1 MNKKSIT
8 ILCLIL
14 LPLFSAPI
22 ISDNAGAVSSIESI
36 ASEIDTV
43 QEGEELTNVLGNMF
57 SMFRTFGGSGEMFA
71 DVLELL
77 FTNFENMS
85 NTESD
90 VRGMYVLNASLESE
104 EAAQTEQLFN
114 DDKYVYYPW
123 SEYSLENAT
132 DPVDQDE
139 QPYFVLERNGSI
151 TYTVDS
157 GASITFIIWDDDSSF
172 IDALDKVINSA
183 KTFVRISNEVE
194 SGATTDE
201 QAQSEALAT
210 LVEAVTY
217 FLIHINDIITGDE
230 VIIVNLIGYTNYHL
244 DFSGAVMGEWYA
256 TENGVATENSSRTL
270 ENVYPDWKTDFNV
283 IADLYNDEH
292 MQYILGEEWDMNETT
307 KDFTAFSFDLIELW
321 LKEFQVSIDTEAII
335 ATITGDAGEDY
346 FDGKTAT
353 DIFQELKLEFYVF
366 THHFQNY
373 YLFDDEK
380 FADPMYNATD
390 QAKAGNGVPDV
401 TWETVGEF
409 EGVPVERISDTEID
423 YYLLFQ
429 GASVWSFVEPIYNT
443 DAGEMSWGIHV
454 DNLEFRVMPLG
465 MEDDQVNLTVAPIE
479 TLDYLELGFTF
490 KPTRRDNVDT
500 GGYDYINAK
509 GETTMGSAKVK
520 LVQEFGMW
528 DRDTDDKPF
537 TPALKD
543 KDYQLSTVF
552 LSTIFHFKLWIEN
565 RQITEGAEEPSQA
578 LLGENNYNRSTAK
591 VKVGNVENDLPLAE
605 IDIAG
610 PNYTMTTAEGVSSEH
625 LAKTNVIPALYAE
638 WEGENSETYTQEDNS
653 TAVINSTVNFDYSML
668 LYAVSYDVFD
678 SSGNQIVHDPTF
690 SIFIVSENPGIWAVI
705 LVVGSVTLVGV
716 AAVMITKRKQ
726 A

>member
-22 ISDNAGAVSSIESI
+22 ISDNVGAVSSIESI

-57 SMFRTFGGSGEMFA
+57 SVFRTFGGSGEMFA

-90 VRGMYVLNASLESE
+90 VRGMYVLNASIESDE
-104 EAAQTEQLFN
+104 PAVSVRPFENETHTFN
-114 DDKYVYYPW
+114 PW
-123 SEYSLENAT
+123 SVYTLENAT
-132 DPVDQDE
+132 DPEDQDE
-139 QPYFVLERNGSI
+139 LPYFVLDSSGNV
-151 TYTVDS
+151 TYTVQQ

-183 KTFVRISNEVE
+183 KTFARIAKEVE

-230 VIIVNLIGYTNYHL
+230 VIIVNLIGYTNYKV
-244 DFSGAVMGEWYA
+244 DFSGSVTGEWYA
-256 TENGVATENSSRTL
+256 TENLVETNSSSL
-270 ENVYPDWKTDFNV
+270 EDVYPAWETDFNA
-283 IADLYNDEH
+283 IAAQYEDEK
-292 MQYILGEEWDMNETT
+292 MQYFLNEEWNYNETT
-307 KDFTAFSFDLIELW
+307 KDFTTFSFDLIELW
-321 LKEFQVSIDTEAII
+321 LKEFQVSIDAEAII
-335 ATITGDAGEDY
+335 ATIASEASDEY
-346 FDGKTAT
+346 FDGKKAT

-401 TWETVGEF
+401 IWETVGVF
-409 EGVPVERISDTEID
+409 EDEPVERISDTEID

-429 GASVWSFVEPIYNT
+429 GATDWSFVEPTYDT
-443 DAGEMSWGIHV
+443 DAGEMSWGIHI
-454 DNLEFRVMPLG
+454 DDLDFRVIPLG

-479 TLDYLELGFTF
+479 TMDYLELGFTF
-490 KPTRRDNVDT
+490 KPTRKDNIDT
-500 GGYDYINAK
+500 GGYDYINAQ

-520 LVQEFGMW
+520 LVQEFGLW
-528 DRDTDDKPF
+528 NPDTIEKPY
-537 TPALKD
+537 TPALD
-543 KDYQLSTVF
+543 ETYYQLSTVF

-565 RQITEGAEEPSQA
+565 RQITEGAENPSEA

-591 VKVGNVENDLPLAE
+591 VKVGNVENELPLAE

-625 LAKTNVIPALYAE
+625 PAKTNVIPALYAE

-653 TAVINSTVNFDYSML
+653 TAAINSTVNFDYSML